1 MNKEEIIN
9 IVETQKEYF
18 NSGATRNIKNRKVL
32 LKKLKQ
38 EIIANE
44 EELFQALKKDLGK
57 SASESYMCEVGL
69 VLSELSYVIKHIN
82 KFCKKRRVKT
92 PLSQFHSKSFELAV
106 PYGNVLVMSPWNY
119 PFLLSIDPIIEAVA
133 AGNTVVLKTSEY
145 SPYSNIAI
153 KNLIEKVFEP
163 GLVSVVFG
171 GYEENSV
178 LINTKFDY
186 VFFTGSKHVGKI
198 VYQKASEN
206 LTPCTLELGGKSP
219 CIVDETANLKLAARR
234 IVFGKYL
241 NCGQTCVAPDYLY
254 CQESIKDELLKY
266 IKEEI
271 EKQYGASP
279 LKNNDYGKIITQKH
293 YNRVSSLI
301 DDNKVIYG
309 GEKIDSQLKI
319 SPTIMDNVS
328 FNDKIMQEE
337 IFGPILPVLTYSNFS
352 EVKENVTKK
361 DTPLAC
367 YIFSSNK
374 KTINDVLYNI
384 DFGGGCVNDT
394 IIHLATSEMRFG
406 GLKDSGLGSYHGKTG
421 FDTFSH
427 YKSIVDKKTWID
439 LSMRYQPYNSFKDY
453 LIKKFLK

>member
-1 MNKEEIIN
+1 
-9 IVETQKEYF
+9 
-18 NSGATRNIKNRKVL
+18 
-32 LKKLKQ
+32 
-38 EIIANE
+38 
-44 EELFQALKKDLGK
+44 
-57 SASESYMCEVGL
+57 
-69 VLSELSYVIKHIN
+69 
-82 KFCKKRRVKT
+82 
-92 PLSQFHSKSFELAV
+92 
-106 PYGNVLVMSPWNY
+106 MSPWNY

-153 KNLIEKVFEP
+153 INLIEKVFEP

-198 VYQKASEN
+198 VYQQASEN

-219 CIVDETANLKLAARR
+219 CIVDETANLKLAAKR

-271 EKQYGASP
+271 EKQFGAVP

-309 GEKIDSQLKI
+309 GEKIDSELKI

-352 EVKENVTKK
+352 EVKENVTKR

-374 KTINDVLYNI
+374 NTINDVLYNI

-394 IIHLATSEMRFG
+394 IIHLATSEMLFG
-406 GLKDSGLGSYHGKTG
+406 GFKDSGLGSYHGKTG

>member
-18 NSGATRNIKNRKVL
+18 ASGATRNIKNRKVL

-133 AGNTVVLKTSEY
+133 VGNTVVLKTSEY

-178 LINTKFDY
+178 LINIKFDY

-198 VYQKASEN
+198 VYQKVSEN

-219 CIVDETANLKLAARR
+219 W
-234 IVFGKYL
+234 
-241 NCGQTCVAPDYLY
+241 
-254 CQESIKDELLKY
+254 
-266 IKEEI
+266 
-271 EKQYGASP
+271 
-279 LKNNDYGKIITQKH
+279 
-293 YNRVSSLI
+293 
-301 DDNKVIYG
+301 
-309 GEKIDSQLKI
+309 
-319 SPTIMDNVS
+319 
-328 FNDKIMQEE
+328 
-337 IFGPILPVLTYSNFS
+337 YS
-352 EVKENVTKK
+352 
-361 DTPLAC
+361 
-367 YIFSSNK
+367 
-374 KTINDVLYNI
+374 
-384 DFGGGCVNDT
+384 
-394 IIHLATSEMRFG
+394 R
-406 GLKDSGLGSYHGKTG
+406 
-421 FDTFSH
+421 
-427 YKSIVDKKTWID
+427 
-439 LSMRYQPYNSFKDY
+439 
-453 LIKKFLK
+453 